1 MGLKFKLIIKYG
13 SGYEKFKCLDCHNK
27 IVVPADRICRTIW
40 CNVCDN
46 TEKRPGK
53 CKDCKG

>member
-13 SGYEKFKCLDCHNK
+13 SGYEKFECLDCHNK
-27 IVVPADRICRTIW
+27 IVIPADRKCRKIW

-46 TEKRPGK
+46 TEKRPCNCK
-53 CKDCKG
+53 CIK